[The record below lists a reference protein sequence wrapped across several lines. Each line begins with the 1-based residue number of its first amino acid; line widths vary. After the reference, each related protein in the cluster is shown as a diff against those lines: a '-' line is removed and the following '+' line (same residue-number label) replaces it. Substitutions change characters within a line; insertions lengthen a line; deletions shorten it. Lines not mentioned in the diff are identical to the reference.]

1 MKQWNLNTRWM
12 KQLVITGLSNRED
25 CGVISCEADIQ
36 QEMKQHYVI
45 GECLE
50 MER

>member
-12 KQLVITGLSNRED
+12 NVITGLGNRED
-25 CGVISCEADIQ
+25 CGVISCEEDIQ
-36 QEMKQHYVI
+36 QEMKHHYVI